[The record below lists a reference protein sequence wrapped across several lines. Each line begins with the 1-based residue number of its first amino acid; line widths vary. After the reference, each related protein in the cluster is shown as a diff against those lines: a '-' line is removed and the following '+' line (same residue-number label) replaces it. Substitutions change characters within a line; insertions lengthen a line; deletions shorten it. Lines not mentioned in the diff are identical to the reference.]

1 MTNQKDVENHS
12 FELIMN
18 QNTKILMLGT
28 FPTAKKNR
36 GMEFYYSNYSR
47 NDMWRILG
55 NIFNRNFVV
64 SAEAKFDEEK
74 IRSFLNEVG
83 IGMYDVVKE
92 ASRKKEGASVDSK
105 VNFLQAT
112 DIKTI
117 LKQNPNCTNLCTVGV
132 RTAKLLC
139 KQFKNYGA
147 QVPKLGEGET
157 FNFEGKNITIYCMPS
172 TSKAN
177 TSPLFEKIE
186 KYKAMF
192 KKIERFCQINGDI

>member
-92 ASRKKEGASVDSK
+92 ASRKKEGP
-105 VNFLQAT
+105 LQ
-112 DIKTI
+112 I
-117 LKQNPNCTNLCTVGV
+117 
-132 RTAKLLC
+132 AK
-139 KQFKNYGA
+139 
-147 QVPKLGEGET
+147 
-157 FNFEGKNITIYCMPS
+157 
-172 TSKAN
+172 
-177 TSPLFEKIE
+177 
-186 KYKAMF
+186 
-192 KKIERFCQINGDI
+192 

>member
-1 MTNQKDVENHS
+1 
-12 FELIMN
+12 
-18 QNTKILMLGT
+18 
-28 FPTAKKNR
+28 
-36 GMEFYYSNYSR
+36 
-47 NDMWRILG
+47 
-55 NIFNRNFVV
+55 
-64 SAEAKFDEEK
+64 
-74 IRSFLNEVG
+74 
-83 IGMYDVVKE
+83 MYDVVKE

-132 RTAKLLC
+132 RAAKLLC
-139 KQFKNYGA
+139 KQSKNYGA

-192 KKIERFCQINGDI
+192 KIERFCQINCVI